1 MALVKRLLSNNMK
14 KLSVIILIII
24 AAAGST
30 PGFAQGKDK
39 VAVNRNSVIKVDPFR
54 LEIVSPSSG
63 IQFYK
68 EGIVF
73 LSHAGSNQ
81 KMLENH
87 VSFGKVNAY
96 YVTLEDTLRG
106 DQIIFPASSSF
117 EVPCEAMTF
126 NRDYSLMFYT
136 KKPSGK
142 EQEKIYRATYQR
154 LKSGRF
160 EWVSDPKPLNFC
172 IGTSV
177 YSHPSVSAKGDLM
190 VFSSNMSGSA
200 GGYDLFITR
209 SEGISWSIP
218 ENAGK
223 LINTQGDEFSPFLD
237 RENNLFFSSDGHPG
251 SGGFDIYFCRF
262 NGTGWDKPANLTD
275 LVNSKNDEIAFKL
288 NPDNG
293 RSAFFTRKPASGKGT
308 MQLLR
313 VTFRDQVVLKEL
325 TNLSNAFEYLALGGV
340 QPMQQAVAI
349 TTPPVTADT
358 AASKTAPTA
367 SKTET
372 QAGKKTVAETVK
384 VPAKTQTST
393 KPAGTGQTVT
403 KPAETKTAA
412 ESGAVVYRVQFASNT
427 KPKGSYELTVGTTRY
442 KTFEYLYNGAY
453 RSCAGEFSTRIQA
466 GALQKQLKQAGYT
479 DAFIVA
485 FKNNVRSL
493 DPALFK

>member
-1 MALVKRLLSNNMK
+1 MALVKRFLSNNMK
-14 KLSVIILIII
+14 KLSLIIMILI

-39 VAVNRNSVIKVDPFR
+39 VSINRNSVIKVDPFR

-73 LSHAGSNQ
+73 LSHAGDNQ
-81 KMLENH
+81 RMLENH

-96 YVTLEDTLRG
+96 YASLEDTLRG
-106 DQIIFPASSSF
+106 AQIIFPASSSF

-126 NRDYSLMFYT
+126 NRDFSVMYYT

-154 LKSGRF
+154 LNNGRF
-160 EWVSDPKPLNFC
+160 EWISDPKPLNFC

-177 YSHPSVSAKGDLM
+177 YSHPSLSAKGDLI

-200 GGYDLFITR
+200 GGFDLFISR
-209 SEGISWSIP
+209 SEGSSWSIP

-223 LINTQGDEFSPFLD
+223 LINTPGNEFSPFLD

-251 SGGFDIYFCRF
+251 LGGFDLYFCRY
-262 NGTGWDKPANLTD
+262 NGTGWDKPENLTD
-275 LVNSKNDEIAFKL
+275 QINSKNDEIAFKL

-293 RSAFFTRKPASGKGT
+293 KSAFFTRRPASGKGT

-313 VTFRDQVVLKEL
+313 VSFRDQVAMKEL
-325 TNLSNAFEYLALGGV
+325 TNLSNAFEYLALGDV
-340 QPMQQAVAI
+340 QPTQQAVAV
-349 TTPPVTADT
+349 TTLPAPADT
-358 AASKTAPTA
+358 SANKPDQTTL
-367 SKTET
+367 KTET
-372 QAGKKTVAETVK
+372 KAAKKTVAETVK
-384 VPAKTQTST
+384 VPAKTETT
-393 KPAGTGQTVT
+393 AKPAGTTQTVT
-403 KPAETKTAA
+403 KPAGTKPAV
-412 ESGAVVYRVQFASNT
+412 ESGAVVYRVQFTSNT

-453 RSCAGEFSTRIQA
+453 RSCAGEFSTHVSA
-466 GALQKQLKQAGYT
+466 GTLQKQLRQAGYT
-479 DAFIVA
+479 DAFVVA
-485 FKNNVRSL
+485 FRNNVRAL